1 MVEGS
6 IYLDSMEKDNIGV
19 DRFVIQDRINVHR
32 QMGTQHLNYIVVE
45 LSRNKIPSCHIRR
58 WTDVA
63 SSQTRCSQDWICLRQ
78 EIYWEKI

>member
-58 WTDVA
+58 
-63 SSQTRCSQDWICLRQ
+63 
-78 EIYWEKI
+78 